1 MDNRHTQY
9 FPLSLSTRSQFTC
22 SYNISMSKCLFESNF
37 FKKKKKALILTTNLL
52 KKKKGKQTKTN
63 KMKLKTAVQLT
74 YFFILFLIFRI
85 TFVTVFKGHLYR
97 SMHNTK
103 YIWHQRI
110 LEAFQQK
117 LVCLDFVKYYE
128 IFSML
133 SLFFFLSREL
143 WI

>member
-1 MDNRHTQY
+1 M
-9 FPLSLSTRSQFTC
+9 FIWIKF
-22 SYNISMSKCLFESNF
+22 
-37 FKKKKKALILTTNLL
+37 LL
-52 KKKKGKQTKTN
+52 KKKESFNINNQSVKEKEGETETN
-63 KMKLKTAVQLT
+63 KMKLKTAIQLT

-85 TFVTVFKGHLYR
+85 TFVTVFKGHFYR
-97 SMHNTK
+97 SMHNAK